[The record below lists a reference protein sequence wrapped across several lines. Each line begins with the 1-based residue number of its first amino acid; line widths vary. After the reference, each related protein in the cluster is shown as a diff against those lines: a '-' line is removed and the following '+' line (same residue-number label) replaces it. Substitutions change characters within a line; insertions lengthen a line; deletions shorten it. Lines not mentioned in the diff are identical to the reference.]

1 MEVKVR
7 VNSAFR
13 KLYVQIVGKLRRIGS
28 THYLRIPKSVVEVYE
43 LQTGDEVVARLVE
56 VKERE

>member
-1 MEVKVR
+1 M
-7 VNSAFR
+7 NSAFR
-13 KLYVQIVGKLRRIGS
+13 KLNVQIVGKLRRIGS

>member
-1 MEVKVR
+1 MR
-7 VNSAFR
+7 MNSAFR
-13 KLYVQIVGKLRRIGS
+13 KLNVQIVGRLRRIGS

-43 LQTGDEVVARLVE
+43 LQTGDEVVARLIE